1 MCQFFKKFIC
11 ALILFFF
18 SCIHAYAEEPPVVA
32 AAADLKYALEE
43 IAGIFEKN
51 IGKKI
56 SLSFGSAG
64 NFYRQISQ
72 GAPFQFFM
80 SADEQFII
88 NLAKDGIAEDEGALY
103 AIGRI
108 VVFAPHGSPL
118 KVDPKLQDL
127 RAALEDGRVEKIAI
141 PNPEHAPY
149 GKRAKEALITAG
161 LWERAEPKLVLGDN
175 MIQATQF
182 ATQRLAQGGILAYSF
197 ALAPEITKLGT
208 FALIPE
214 DWHQPLRQRM
224 ALIKGAGE
232 TAREFYAFVQTPQ
245 AREIFRRYGFVL
257 PGEAG

>member
-1 MCQFFKKFIC
+1 MNQGYKKVLY
-11 ALILFFF
+11 ALIVFF
-18 SCIHAYAEEPPVVA
+18 SSCIYAYAEEPPVVA
-32 AAADLKYALEE
+32 AAADLKYAMEE
-43 IAGIFEKN
+43 IERVFQYST
-51 IGKKI
+51 GKKVV
-56 SLSFGSAG
+56 LSFGSAG
-64 NFYRQISQ
+64 NFYRQIMQ

-80 SADEQFII
+80 SADEQFIF
-88 NLAKDGIAEDEGALY
+88 NLAKDGFVEDEGALY

-108 VVFAPHGSPL
+108 VLFTPHGSPL
-118 KVDPKLQDL
+118 KADPKLQDL
-127 RAALEDGRVEKIAI
+127 KAAIEDGRVEKIAI

-149 GKRAKEALITAG
+149 GKRAKEALMMAG
-161 LWERAEPKLVLGDN
+161 LWERIEPKLVLGDN

-208 FALIPE
+208 FSLIPE

-224 ALIKGAGE
+224 ALIKGAGQ

-245 AREIFRRYGFVL
+245 AREILRRFGFVL

>member
-1 MCQFFKKFIC
+1 MAQYSKQLLC
-11 ALILFFF
+11 ALVLVFFP
-18 SCIHAYAEEPPVVA
+18 CTHLYAEKPPVVA

-51 IGKKI
+51 TGKKI

-108 VVFAPHGSPL
+108 VLFAPHGSPL
-118 KVDPKLQDL
+118 NVDPELKDL
-127 RAALEDGRVEKIAI
+127 RAALEDGRVEKLAI

-161 LWERAEPKLVLGDN
+161 LWERVEPKLVLGDN

-224 ALIKGAGE
+224 ALIKGADQ
-232 TAREFYAFVQTPQ
+232 TAREFYTFVQTPQ

>member
-1 MCQFFKKFIC
+1 MSHFLKVVLSAVLFI
-11 ALILFFF
+11 IFPY
-18 SCIHAYAEEPPVVA
+18 HAIYAETTPVVA

-43 IAGIFEKN
+43 ISGIFKHKT
-51 IGKKI
+51 GKDI
-56 SLSFGSAG
+56 QISFGSAG
-64 NFYRQISQ
+64 NFYRQIRQ

-88 NLAKDGIAEDEGALY
+88 NLAKDGFAEDEGALY

-108 VVFAPHGSPL
+108 VLFTPHGSPL
-118 KVDPKLQDL
+118 KADSDLQDL
-127 RAALEDGRVEKIAI
+127 RAALQDGRIEKLAI

-161 LWERAEPKLVLGDN
+161 LWEQIEPKLVLGDN

-197 ALAPEITKLGT
+197 ALAPEISKLGT

-214 DWHQPLRQRM
+214 GWHQQLRQRM
-224 ALIKGAGE
+224 ALLKGAGQ
-232 TAREFYAFVQTPQ
+232 TAREFYAFVQTPE
-245 AREIFRRYGFVL
+245 AREIFVRYGFVL
-257 PGEAG
+257 PGEKG